1 MRSHSDNKMATGF
14 SLEFLE
20 GKSLLVQVASV
31 KVLETVHKDD
41 LQQRNEG
48 EVNCFRQ
55 IQFVGFY
62 YCFCFTHTV
71 TQLCLIP
78 TNTNFPLTLLTP
90 FFTTTTPLSTPP

>member
-62 YCFCFTHTV
+62 LFLFHSHCDTIVPY
-71 TQLCLIP
+71 
-78 TNTNFPLTLLTP
+78 
-90 FFTTTTPLSTPP
+90 SY